1 MNENSNKIKKIPI
14 LSYLCCLLAVSVLF
28 TGVTFSRYSSSTS
41 GDVASSLVPYIASYE
56 IDNISA
62 TNFPNTAFWLSSEEN
77 KAVGTPRTVRYVMR
91 NFEEG
96 ENGVQRINALDL
108 QGSIRL
114 YVPAELAQNLA
125 LQVEQVQEGATGTA
139 VTPQYVLADLFKLK
153 DGGTWE
159 TVKSRDYSALASED
173 EQLTVTGS
181 LHEGSGSLVA
191 QAKDEDGQ
199 GNTVTVSA
207 FSQTVQYSVGFQRGV
222 PTGMGSTGGAGT
234 LLTDLQPQLF
244 IDLEKE
250 TDYYAIDITLP
261 EEMRFT
267 GGAAQERTFVLYIT
281 LTEAIPQQDSDFNIE
296 WNETDGY
303 LQTPAAGGSVM
314 QFSGAKVLGYH
325 FDVKAQTYTLEGTD
339 RKTSTTVRVTKSYG
353 IDEAGNQYTGTA
365 SLSFSHVAPIS
376 EGAVNYVHPIENFY
390 ADMSGTEASA
400 PADIDEA
407 QSLYGICTN
416 LNGTAGAYYI
426 SFSGVPDNPHHA
438 VYGESDEKY
447 QMSVSLSK
455 SYPTRL
461 TAIFV
466 QASQSPVTGAE
477 GEVSV

>member
-77 KAVGTPRTVRYVMR
+77 KAVGTPRTVRYIMR

-114 YVPAELAQNLA
+114 YVPAELARNLA

-139 VTPQYVLADLFKLK
+139 VTPQYVLAGLFNIE
-153 DGGTWE
+153 DGGTWNTAAEENYSDLAGADDE
-159 TVKSRDYSALASED
+159 TM
-173 EQLTVTGS
+173 TVTGS
-181 LHEGSGSLVA
+181 LEDGGSLFA
-191 QAKDEDGQ
+191 QAAGGAQ
-199 GNTVTVSA
+199 GNSLSVSA

-353 IDEAGNQYTGTA
+353 RSEDGTRYTGEA
-365 SLSFSHVAPIS
+365 ALSFSHVAPIS

-390 ADMSGTEASA
+390 ETNGTEASA